1 MGCFK
6 IVATPAYLR
15 SNFQTSLNYG
25 VRLFQNTC
33 FDFFHSPSED
43 CLDCFQ
49 VLLSYYLID
58 SYWYVGLYIYFK
70 IYFYLCVCEC
80 ESMGIQRACGGQRTT
95 FLASVCSFCPVLE
108 AGFLIFPTGCICEG
122 LGDFPIS
129 IWLLECWS

>member
-70 IYFYLCVCEC
+70 IYFFCVCVNVRVWVYREHV
-80 ESMGIQRACGGQRTT
+80 EVRGQL
-95 FLASVCSFCPVLE
+95 FWPLFAPSALF
-108 AGFLIFPTGCICEG
+108 
-122 LGDFPIS
+122 
-129 IWLLECWS
+129 